1 MKWKMII
8 TKKSI
13 KVKIERMNFCN
24 TYFLWRAFLDSVNQT
39 AALTMS
45 GWKTPQKLAVENT
58 QKCARTHVIEKLG
71 SSSSSKCFLCK
82 FRGKCGG
89 GGKRTHN
96 PRQSLQLKQKKKVLD
111 IKKGQ

>member
-1 MKWKMII
+1 MVEQ
-8 TKKSI
+8 KKI
-13 KVKIERMNFCN
+13 NFYN
-24 TYFLWRAFLDSVNQT
+24 SYFLLCAFLDSVNQT

-71 SSSSSKCFLCK
+71 SSSSKCFLCK

-89 GGKRTHN
+89 EGAKEPTISVNHCRYS
-96 PRQSLQLKQKKKVLD
+96 R
-111 IKKGQ
+111 KKGVWTDKREKS